1 MITSRWTIFAR
12 GRRELL
18 FFLMMQSAIW
28 STDSDKGTLFPN
40 PSKYLK
46 KNNTKHEGR
55 LFNPK
60 VVKISLLSSSEFWG
74 WKCRWDSLDDVQ
86 RLWKVIQLCLGMSR
100 FCLESKLAE
109 CSVIF
114 QQFLTKGREEN
125 LVVWHVCSVLSILCQ
140 RLWHI
145 RTSQV
150 TGLMSQS

>member
-1 MITSRWTIFAR
+1 MDDFCPWAPW
-12 GRRELL
+12 
-18 FFLMMQSAIW
+18 AP
-28 STDSDKGTLFPN
+28 LFPYDAKRN
-40 PSKYLK
+40 MEHRFRQRHTVSKSHK
-46 KNNTKHEGR
+46 MSQKNNTKHEGR

-86 RLWKVIQLCLGMSR
+86 RLWKVIQWCLGMSR